1 MKRGNGQKYGVE
13 PKYVL
18 MLCSCLCVCLIF
30 FSYKFGSVFN
40 PIRSGINAL
49 ITPMQRGI
57 TMVGESVNN
66 FFQKFDDVEKLK
78 EENQELRDK
87 IAELESENDLLQ
99 TDLYDLERYKQLLEL
114 AETYVD
120 YPTVG
125 ANIIAKDTSGY
136 YATFTIDKGSNQGM
150 AVDMNVIADNGL
162 VGIITEV
169 GKNYSIVRSIIDDNS
184 FVSASILKTSDNC
197 IVCGNLELLD
207 TGFIEIRDISVNS
220 EVKNNY
226 KVYTSS
232 LSEKYL
238 PNILIGYISNIQVE
252 ADGLSRKGYLTPVV
266 DFEHLNT
273 VLVITTVKES
283 PVADEE
289 EKN

>member
-40 PIRSGINAL
+40 PIRSGINAM

-289 EKN
+289 EKD

>member
-57 TMVGESVNN
+57 AMVGESVNN

>member
-40 PIRSGINAL
+40 PIRSGINAM

-207 TGFIEIRDISVNS
+207 TGFIEIRDISINS

-289 EKN
+289 EKD